1 MAVRIQ
7 QFTYGW
13 SAQWLADQF
22 KMDRRTVIKKL
33 KEGEC
38 PVLKEADGHATYRL
52 KDAAPL
58 LLGIDKGAG
67 AVNDP
72 DKLPPMERRA
82 FYQSEN
88 ERLKMEV
95 SKQNL
100 VPAAEVERDYAQL
113 VKVVSQF
120 FDTLPDVLERDAGLA
135 PEQVISVQ
143 TSCDRV
149 RQSIY
154 EAVTKEEDDVRK
166 RA

>member
-1 MAVRIQ
+1 MAKVT
-7 QFTYGW
+7 QFSYGW

-33 KEGEC
+33 KEAEV
-38 PVLKEADGHATYRL
+38 PVLKEADGHSTYRL
-52 KDAAPL
+52 KEAAQA
-58 LLGIDKGAG
+58 LLGFNEVEEGKR
-67 AVNDP
+67 DP

-88 ERLKMEV
+88 ERLKVEAT
-95 SKQNL
+95 KGNL

-120 FDTLPDVLERDAGLA
+120 FDTLPDVLERDAALS
-135 PEQVISVQ
+135 PEQVIAVQ
-143 TSCDRV
+143 AACDRV
-149 RQSIY
+149 RNSMHAMVAS
-154 EAVTKEEDDVRK
+154 EDDDVRE